1 MKEIKLVQEFHE
13 KFEQYIGKSPSI
25 PSKDIIALRN
35 RLMVEELNEV
45 LEEAILPTKDKN
57 IDIKKLS
64 KELGD
69 FFYVWAGTVV
79 SYGLQDIMP
88 EIIQEIH
95 NSNMSKLGSDGKPV
109 KREDGKVLKSEL
121 YKEANLDRFFE
132 KS

>member
-1 MKEIKLVQEFHE
+1 MKELKLVQEFHE

-25 PSKDIIALRN
+25 PSKDIIVLRN
-35 RLMVEELNEV
+35 RLIVEELNEV
-45 LEEAILPTKDKN
+45 LEEAVIPTKDRN

-69 FFYVWAGTVV
+69 LFYVWAGMVI

-95 NSNMSKLGSDGKPV
+95 NSNLSKLGSDGKPI
-109 KREDGKVLKSEL
+109 KREDGKVIKSEL
-121 YKEANLDRFFE
+121 YKEADINKILNG
-132 KS
+132 

>member
-25 PSKDIIALRN
+25 PSKDIIAMRN
-35 RLMVEELNEV
+35 RLMVEELSEV

-69 FFYVWAGTVV
+69 LFYVWAGTVV

-95 NSNMSKLGSDGKPV
+95 NSNLSKLGLDGKPI
-109 KREDGKVLKSEL
+109 KREDGKVIKSEL